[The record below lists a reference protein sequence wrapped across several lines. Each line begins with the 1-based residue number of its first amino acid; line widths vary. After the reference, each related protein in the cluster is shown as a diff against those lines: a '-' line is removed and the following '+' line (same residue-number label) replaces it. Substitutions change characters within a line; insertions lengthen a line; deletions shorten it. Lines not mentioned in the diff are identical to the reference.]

1 MPNSIKY
8 STTGDTQS
16 LRDGN
21 FYIGT
26 GDVGKGPTSTTGHW
40 NGITPPGGGYTVY
53 KNKVSNGP
61 AIWTATS
68 DNQLISL
75 TNNTEGTS
83 FTTAQ
88 QCLNYYA
95 AQTDKMVFNRDYEGI
110 VTSGLTVCLDAG
122 FTPSYQGSGTTWYDI
137 SGSNNHFTLYNSL
150 SYNPTSGGTFSFDG
164 TNDYARS
171 TSMLDLSA
179 ANAVTVQVIGNA
191 SNLGTLYEHSDN
203 WNTNAGG
210 FGLSTNSDGNNL
222 VNQYMHYFWNTN
234 GGVARGARN
243 FGPVEQSSYFFI
255 ETKVLVKNDSDGL
268 RDYYNGNRVTYVSSP
283 WGTGTTTVG
292 NTTSFRND
300 YFYLGGRGGSSG
312 FLQGNIAGILIYN
325 RALSASE
332 ILQNYNAG
340 LSRFNTSNAVKSGL
354 ILNLDASNIMSYPTT
369 GTTWS
374 DLSGLGNKGT
384 LTNGPTF
391 NSTTKS
397 IVFDG
402 VDDYVISNSN
412 VNITGNNPRTFECW
426 VYVSQSASKS
436 VMGGGTQADGTL
448 FDTMIWN
455 QGGYLRVVG
464 HYYGAGFDTISTLPS
479 RNTINLNAWNHIIHT
494 YDGSTSSIYT
504 NGVFSNSGTFSL
516 NTGNAPVKLGTGNY
530 TGGYNYFQ
538 GNGTIFRV
546 YKQSFT
552 LSDVLQNY
560 YQAPISTNNLALAID
575 PGNLVSYPGTGTTL
589 NGLSPS
595 GYTATL
601 TNGPTYSSANGGTIV
616 LDGVDDTITTSLT
629 RVGYSNTTQIIWY
642 KWDGVNKIASIMY
655 LGDGGS
661 TGYGF
666 IVHDG
671 SSSGVGNKVG
681 ILYGGSYYNAINV
694 GTTYGTLVSG
704 VWTQLAVTRDSTT
717 TYLYQNG
724 NLLGYTTRNPNGSAS
739 TLSLGVS
746 SVVGGSIGPALFY
759 NRALSADEIGQNFNC
774 YKSRFGL

>member
-26 GDVGKGPTSTTGHW
+26 GDVGKGPTSSTGHW
-40 NGITPPGGGYTVY
+40 NGITPPSGGYTVY

-83 FTTAQ
+83 FTGVQ
-88 QCLNYYA
+88 QCINYYTT
-95 AQTDKMVFNRDYEGI
+95 QSDKMVFNKDYEGI
-110 VTSGLTVCLDAG
+110 ITNGLVFNVDAG
-122 FTPSYQGSGTTWYDI
+122 FLPSYSTSGNTWYDLAY
-137 SGSNNHFTLYNSL
+137 SGNNGTLVNGVTYSSL
-150 SYNPTSGGTFSFDG
+150 EGGSLVFDG
-164 TNDYARS
+164 TNDYV
-171 TSMLDLSA
+171 D
-179 ANAVTVQVIGNA
+179 
-191 SNLGTLYEHSDN
+191 
-203 WNTNAGG
+203 
-210 FGLSTNSDGNNL
+210 F
-222 VNQYMHYFWNTN
+222 
-234 GGVARGARN
+234 
-243 FGPVEQSSYFFI
+243 
-255 ETKVLVKNDSDGL
+255 
-268 RDYYNGNRVTYVSSP
+268 
-283 WGTGTTTVG
+283 G
-292 NTTSFRND
+292 NTTSLTITGNSISLEAWVNYNLSQQDWKGVLYKANGNSTGYQLFID
-300 YFYLGGRGGSSG
+300 DSEKVAFGLITTSG
-312 FLQGNIAGILIYN
+312 FVRPSANFVLPPNTWHHIMGTYDGSNMRTYINGTLYNTFTQTGNILASSTSLNVGRSFSSEEFPGYIPVVRIYN
-325 RALSASE
+325 RGLTSTE
-332 ILQNYNAG
+332 VLKNYNAG
-340 LSRFNTSNAVKSGL
+340 LSRFNTQNIVKSNL
-354 ILNLDASNIMSYPTT
+354 VLNLDSSISVSYPTT
-369 GTTWS
+369 GTTWT
-374 DLSGLGNKGT
+374 DLSGYGNKGT

-391 NSTTKS
+391 DSTSNS

-402 VDDYVISNSN
+402 TDDFVSTTSN
-412 VNITGNNPRTFECW
+412 VNTLGLTTSNGATMVLLLNITLLSRWTGVCTFTVGSNDVDFGWDLTPTNVVRIWKNSSVVSAIDISPYSSKWVQYTLTSDNSGLKFYVNDTLQFTNTTLVGSITGVTVNKYLKIMDHWDN
-426 VYVSQSASKS
+426 S
-436 VMGGGTQADGTL
+436 VNGKL
-448 FDTMIWN
+448 E
-455 QGGYLRVVG
+455 RVQ
-464 HYYGAGFDTISTLPS
+464 I
-479 RNTINLNAWNHIIHT
+479 
-494 YDGSTSSIYT
+494 YDR
-504 NGVFSNSGTFSL
+504 SL
-516 NTGNAPVKLGTGNY
+516 
-530 TGGYNYFQ
+530 
-538 GNGTIFRV
+538 
-546 YKQSFT
+546 T
-552 LSDVLQNY
+552 LSEIQQNY

-616 LDGVDDTITTSLT
+616 LDGVDDTITTNLT

-724 NLLGYTTRNPNGSAS
+724 VLLGYTTRNPNGSAS
-739 TLSLGVS
+739 TLSLGIS

-759 NRALSADEIGQNFNC
+759 NRALSADEVAQNYNAQ
-774 YKSRFGL
+774 KSRFGL

>member
-26 GDVGKGPTSTTGHW
+26 GDVGKGPTSSTGHW
-40 NGITPPGGGYTVY
+40 NGITPPSGGYTVY

-83 FTTAQ
+83 FTGVQ
-88 QCLNYYA
+88 QCINYYTT
-95 AQTDKMVFNRDYEGI
+95 QSDKMVFNKDYEGI
-110 VTSGLTVCLDAG
+110 ITNGLVFNVDAG
-122 FTPSYQGSGTTWYDI
+122 FLPSYSTSGNTWYDLAY
-137 SGSNNHFTLYNSL
+137 SGNNGTLVNGVTYSSL
-150 SYNPTSGGTFSFDG
+150 EGGSLVFDG
-164 TNDYARS
+164 TNDYV
-171 TSMLDLSA
+171 D
-179 ANAVTVQVIGNA
+179 
-191 SNLGTLYEHSDN
+191 
-203 WNTNAGG
+203 
-210 FGLSTNSDGNNL
+210 F
-222 VNQYMHYFWNTN
+222 
-234 GGVARGARN
+234 
-243 FGPVEQSSYFFI
+243 
-255 ETKVLVKNDSDGL
+255 
-268 RDYYNGNRVTYVSSP
+268 
-283 WGTGTTTVG
+283 G
-292 NTTSFRND
+292 NTTSLTITGNSISLEAWVNYNLSQQDWKGVLYKANGNSTGYQLFID
-300 YFYLGGRGGSSG
+300 DSEKVAFGLITTSG
-312 FLQGNIAGILIYN
+312 FVRPSANFVLPPNTWHHIMGTYDGSNMRTYINGTLYNTFTQTGNILASSTSLNVGRSFSSEEFPGYIPVVRIYN
-325 RALSASE
+325 RGLTSTE
-332 ILQNYNAG
+332 VLKNYNAG
-340 LSRFNTSNAVKSGL
+340 LSRFNTQNIVKSNL
-354 ILNLDASNIMSYPTT
+354 VLNLDSSISVSYPTT
-369 GTTWS
+369 GTTWT
-374 DLSGLGNKGT
+374 DLSGYGNKGT

-391 NSTTKS
+391 DSTSNS

-402 VDDYVISNSN
+402 TDDFVSTTSN
-412 VNITGNNPRTFECW
+412 VNTLGLTTSNGATMVLLLNITLLSRWTGVCTFTVGSNDVDFGWDLTPTNVVRIWKNSSVVSAIDISPYSSKWVQYTLTSDNSGLKFYVNDTLQFTNTTLVGSITGGTVNKYLKIMDHWDN
-426 VYVSQSASKS
+426 S
-436 VMGGGTQADGTL
+436 VNGKL
-448 FDTMIWN
+448 E
-455 QGGYLRVVG
+455 RVQ
-464 HYYGAGFDTISTLPS
+464 I
-479 RNTINLNAWNHIIHT
+479 
-494 YDGSTSSIYT
+494 YDR
-504 NGVFSNSGTFSL
+504 SL
-516 NTGNAPVKLGTGNY
+516 
-530 TGGYNYFQ
+530 
-538 GNGTIFRV
+538 
-546 YKQSFT
+546 T
-552 LSDVLQNY
+552 LSEIQQNY

-616 LDGVDDTITTSLT
+616 LDGVDDTITTNLT

-724 NLLGYTTRNPNGSAS
+724 VLLGYTTRNPNGSAS
-739 TLSLGVS
+739 TLSLGIS

-759 NRALSADEIGQNFNC
+759 NRALSADEVAQNYNAQ
-774 YKSRFGL
+774 KSRFGL

>member
-16 LRDGN
+16 VRDGN

-26 GDVGKGPTSTTGHW
+26 GDVGKGPTSSTGHW

-83 FTTAQ
+83 FTGVQ
-88 QCLNYYA
+88 QCINYYTT
-95 AQTDKMVFNRDYEGI
+95 QSDKMVFNKDYEGI
-110 VTSGLTVCLDAG
+110 ITNGLVFNVDAG
-122 FTPSYQGSGTTWYDI
+122 FLPSYSTSGNTWYDLAY
-137 SGSNNHFTLYNSL
+137 SGNNGTLVNGVTYSSL
-150 SYNPTSGGTFSFDG
+150 EGGSLVFDG
-164 TNDYARS
+164 TNDYV
-171 TSMLDLSA
+171 D
-179 ANAVTVQVIGNA
+179 
-191 SNLGTLYEHSDN
+191 
-203 WNTNAGG
+203 
-210 FGLSTNSDGNNL
+210 F
-222 VNQYMHYFWNTN
+222 
-234 GGVARGARN
+234 
-243 FGPVEQSSYFFI
+243 
-255 ETKVLVKNDSDGL
+255 
-268 RDYYNGNRVTYVSSP
+268 
-283 WGTGTTTVG
+283 G
-292 NTTSFRND
+292 NTTSLTITGNSISLEAWVNYNLSQQDWKGVLYKANGNSTGYQLFID
-300 YFYLGGRGGSSG
+300 DSEKVAFGLITTSG
-312 FLQGNIAGILIYN
+312 FVRPSANFVLPPNTWHHIMGTYDGSNMRTYINGTLYNTFTQTGNILASSTSLNVGRSFSSEEFPGYIPVVRIYN
-325 RALSASE
+325 RGLTSTE
-332 ILQNYNAG
+332 VLKNYNAG
-340 LSRFNTSNAVKSGL
+340 LSRFNTQNIVKSNL
-354 ILNLDASNIMSYPTT
+354 VLNLDSSISVSYPTT
-369 GTTWS
+369 GTTWT
-374 DLSGLGNKGT
+374 DLSGYGNKGT

-391 NSTTKS
+391 DSTSNS

-402 VDDYVISNSN
+402 TDDFVSTTSN
-412 VNITGNNPRTFECW
+412 VNTLGLTTSNGATMVLLLNITLLSRWTGVCTFTVGSNDVDFGWDLTPTNVVRIWKNSSVVSAIDISPYSSKWVQYTLTSDNSGLKFYVNDTLQFTNTTLVGSITGVTVNKYLKIMDHWDN
-426 VYVSQSASKS
+426 S
-436 VMGGGTQADGTL
+436 VNGKL
-448 FDTMIWN
+448 E
-455 QGGYLRVVG
+455 RVQ
-464 HYYGAGFDTISTLPS
+464 I
-479 RNTINLNAWNHIIHT
+479 
-494 YDGSTSSIYT
+494 YDR
-504 NGVFSNSGTFSL
+504 SL
-516 NTGNAPVKLGTGNY
+516 
-530 TGGYNYFQ
+530 
-538 GNGTIFRV
+538 
-546 YKQSFT
+546 T
-552 LSDVLQNY
+552 LSEIQQNY

-616 LDGVDDTITTSLT
+616 LDGVDDTITTNLT

-724 NLLGYTTRNPNGSAS
+724 VLLGYTTRNPNGSAS
-739 TLSLGVS
+739 TLSLGIS

-759 NRALSADEIGQNFNC
+759 NRALSADEVAQNYNAQ
-774 YKSRFGL
+774 KSRFGL